1 MTTHNKIMI
10 IGCGG
15 SGKSTLARKLGHS
28 IDVPVFHLD
37 TLLWQDNWQMS
48 SKDEQKSIINDILD
62 KNQWIID
69 GNYSATL
76 EMRIAKADTVIFID
90 RNRIICL
97 FNVLKRY
104 MHYKGRSRP
113 DMHDNCPEKID
124 FEFLHWIWT
133 FNQNRKPK
141 IIKTLAD
148 VQNTKNVVVLKNN
161 RQISDF
167 LKSVQK

>member
-1 MTTHNKIMI
+1 
-10 IGCGG
+10 
-15 SGKSTLARKLGHS
+15 
-28 IDVPVFHLD
+28 
-37 TLLWQDNWQMS
+37 
-48 SKDEQKSIINDILD
+48 
-62 KNQWIID
+62 
-69 GNYSATL
+69 
-76 EMRIAKADTVIFID
+76 
-90 RNRIICL
+90 
-97 FNVLKRY
+97 

-133 FNQNRKPK
+133 FNKNRKPK

>member
-1 MTTHNKIMI
+1 MI

-37 TLLWQDNWQMS
+37 TLLWHDNWKMS

-133 FNQNRKPK
+133 FNKNRKPK
-141 IIKTLAD
+141 IIKTIAD
-148 VQNTKNVVVLKNN
+148 VQNTKNVVILKNN
-161 RQISDF
+161 RQINYF
-167 LKSVQK
+167 LKSIQK

>member
-1 MTTHNKIMI
+1 MI

-15 SGKSTLARKLGHS
+15 SGKSALARKLGHS

-37 TLLWQDNWQMS
+37 TLLWYDNWKMS
-48 SKDEQKSIINDILD
+48 SKNEQKSIINDILD

-133 FNQNRKPK
+133 FNKNRKPK
-141 IIKTLAD
+141 IIKTLAN
-148 VQNTKNVVVLKNN
+148 VQNTKNVIILKNN
-161 RQISDF
+161 RQINYF
-167 LKSVQK
+167 LKSIQK

>member
-1 MTTHNKIMI
+1 MI

-133 FNQNRKPK
+133 FNKNRKPK

>member
-1 MTTHNKIMI
+1 MTTNNKIMI

-133 FNQNRKPK
+133 FNKNRKPK